1 MTDPTAVVADTHALV
16 WYVDADERLSADA
29 RSTLDAATE
38 ADLPIYVPT
47 ITLLEMH
54 YLTVRGRVAEG
65 TPARLTQLLSE
76 ANSAFEPY
84 AMDTAVAVA
93 ATQAP
98 WRLGDPADRIIAG
111 TARVLDIPLVTRDRQ
126 LADSGYVTAVW

>member
-1 MTDPTAVVADTHALV
+1 MTGPTAVVADTHSLV
-16 WYVDADERLSADA
+16 WYLDAAERLSADA
-29 RSTLDAATE
+29 RRALDAATE

-65 TPARLTQLLSE
+65 TPERLTALLDE
-76 ANSAFEPY
+76 PNSAFEPY
-84 AMDTAVAVA
+84 PMDTAVAVA

-98 WRLGDPADRIIAG
+98 WHLGDPADRVIAG

-126 LADSGYVTAVW
+126 LTDSGYVTAIW